1 VVATGHA
8 ETNDYIITFLYPFN
22 SKKNVCYKLLTDLNF
37 IFSRKVTKLIVTALT
52 ILDIKNTM
60 FTFLA
65 GKLIV
70 NGPPPPVNLN

>member
-1 VVATGHA
+1 M
-8 ETNDYIITFLYPFN
+8 
-22 SKKNVCYKLLTDLNF
+22 
-37 IFSRKVTKLIVTALT
+37 VTALT
-52 ILDIKNTM
+52 ILDIENTM